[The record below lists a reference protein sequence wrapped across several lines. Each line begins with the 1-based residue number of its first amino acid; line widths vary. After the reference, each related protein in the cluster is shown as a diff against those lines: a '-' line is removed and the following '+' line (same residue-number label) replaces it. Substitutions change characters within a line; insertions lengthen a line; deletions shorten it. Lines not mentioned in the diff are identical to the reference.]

1 MAERWIQYGVEFLFS
16 IVVLLL
22 VHTLVFDGNWV
33 LTILSTAFFWMLYRF
48 LCREYLFGSP
58 QFLST
63 GVMRL
68 AEMGDLA
75 TLQRDISKGTI
86 SVHQKDNEQRT
97 LLQ

>member
-1 MAERWIQYGVEFLFS
+1 MRERWIQYSIELLFG

-22 VHTLVFDGNWV
+22 VHTLVFDRNWM
-33 LTILSTAFFWMLYRF
+33 LTLIATAIFWMLYRF
-48 LCREYLFGSP
+48 LCREFLWGST
-58 QFLST
+58 QFLSS

-75 TLQRDISKGTI
+75 TLQRDISKGLI